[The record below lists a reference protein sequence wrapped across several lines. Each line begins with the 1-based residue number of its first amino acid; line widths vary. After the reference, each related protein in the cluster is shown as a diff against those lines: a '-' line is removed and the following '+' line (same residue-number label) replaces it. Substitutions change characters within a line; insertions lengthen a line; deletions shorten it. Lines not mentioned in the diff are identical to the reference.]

1 MAQSDWVF
9 ALKSRIK
16 RNRRLASA
24 LFYLTDH
31 AYLRSGPR
39 RRFVSS
45 FPARARLLNLG
56 AGFRP
61 APPGFRAMD
70 REALAGID
78 VVGDME
84 ALPLR
89 NGSLDGVLCETV
101 LEHVPDG
108 RAAFAELLRVLKPGG
123 RVFLTLPFLWPY
135 HASPHD
141 YRRWTSSGVARDLA
155 GFEILQ
161 LGLSGGPTTTLVNVL
176 HEWLAITL
184 SLGIA
189 ALYRVLYLALMPFL
203 FPFKWLDYVVGR
215 LPNAEKIGA
224 LFYVEARRLDPKSG
238 SGARAA
244 ASAG

>member
-1 MAQSDWVF
+1 MVPSRPGVAQNDWVF

-16 RNRRLASA
+16 RNRRLATS

-39 RRFVSS
+39 RRFVRS
-45 FPARARLLNLG
+45 FPGRARLLNLG

-61 APPGFRAMD
+61 SPPGFLAMD
-70 REALAGID
+70 HEALGGID
-78 VVGDME
+78 LVGDMG
-84 ALPLR
+84 ALPLQS
-89 NGSLDGVLCETV
+89 GSLDGILCETV
-101 LEHVPDG
+101 LEHVPDA
-108 RAAFAELLRVLKPGG
+108 RTAFAELLRVLKPGG

-141 YRRWTSSGVARDLA
+141 YRRWTSSGVARDLL
-155 GFEILQ
+155 GFEIVE
-161 LGLSGGPTTTLVNVL
+161 LGLSGGPTTTLVNVV

-189 ALYRVLYLALMPFL
+189 PLYRVLFLALMPLL
-203 FPFKWLDYVVGR
+203 FPFKWLDFVVAR

-224 LFYVEARRLDPKSG
+224 LFYVEARKLG
-238 SGARAA
+238 
-244 ASAG
+244 